1 MLKALNSWVSLPGLD
16 YTIVSGKL
24 VKQIN
29 PVYLTMTENRTKRAE
44 MYLFLNEI
52 FAFKIWLT
60 LFLR

>member
-52 FAFKIWLT
+52 FAFKI
-60 LFLR
+60 